1 MPAPTSSSWTRGS
14 RARGRADD
22 IHPDMRVSDAERA
35 ANADLLAKHYADG
48 RLDQAEFDRRMD
60 QAMRATTQAD
70 LNGLFTDLPGTEP
83 AQAPPRR
90 RDRRPTI
97 RFLFLVL
104 VVVLAAALGQALVRP
119 YTFWL
124 VIALFVVLWL
134 RHGPRQ
140 RRRL

>member
-1 MPAPTSSSWTRGS
+1 MPAPTSPSWTRGS
-14 RARGRADD
+14 RARGRTDD
-22 IHPDMRVSDAERA
+22 IPPTMRVSDAERA
-35 ANADLLAKHYADG
+35 AVADRLAKHYADG

-60 QAMRATTQAD
+60 QAMRAATQAD
-70 LNGLFTDLPGTEP
+70 LNGLFTDLPATEP
-83 AQAPPRR
+83 AQVPPRR

-140 RRRL
+140 RGRL

>member
-1 MPAPTSSSWTRGS
+1 MPAPTSTSRTRGY
-14 RARGRADD
+14 RTWGRAEDVN
-22 IHPDMRVSDAERA
+22 PGMRVSDAERA
-35 ANADLLAKHYADG
+35 AVADRLAKHYADG

-70 LNGLFTDLPGTEP
+70 LSGLFHDLPGTEP
-83 AQAPPRR
+83 AKAPPRH
-90 RDRRPTI
+90 RDRRPAI

-124 VIALFVVLWL
+124 VIALFAVLWL
-134 RHGPRQ
+134 RRGPQSRG
-140 RRRL
+140 RP

>member
-1 MPAPTSSSWTRGS
+1 MDPGS
-14 RARGRADD
+14 RARRRADD
-22 IHPDMRVSDAERA
+22 IPPNMRVSDAERA
-35 ANADLLAKHYADG
+35 AVADQLAKHYADG

-83 AQAPPRR
+83 VQAPPR

-134 RHGPRQ
+134 RHGPR
-140 RRRL
+140 RR

>member
-1 MPAPTSSSWTRGS
+1 MPAPTSPSWTRGS

-35 ANADLLAKHYADG
+35 AVADRLAKHYADG

-70 LNGLFTDLPGTEP
+70 LSGLFVDLPGTEP
-83 AQAPPRR
+83 VQAPPRR

>member
-1 MPAPTSSSWTRGS
+1 MPAPTSASWTRGS
-14 RARGRADD
+14 RTRGRADD

-35 ANADLLAKHYADG
+35 AVADRLAKHYADG

-70 LNGLFTDLPGTEP
+70 LSGLFTDLPGVEP
-83 AQAPPRR
+83 AQAPPGR

-104 VVVLAAALGQALVRP
+104 VVVLAAALGQALLRP
-119 YTFWL
+119 FTFWL

-134 RHGPRQ
+134 RHGPQQ
-140 RRRL
+140 RHRP

>member
-1 MPAPTSSSWTRGS
+1 MAGPSSTSWTGGS
-14 RARGRADD
+14 RTRGRADD
-22 IHPDMRVSDAERA
+22 INPGMRVSDAER
-35 ANADLLAKHYADG
+35 NAVAERLAQNYGEG
-48 RLDQAEFDRRMD
+48 RLDQAELDDRLGR
-60 QAMRATTQAD
+60 AMSAKTRAD
-70 LNGLFTDLPGTEP
+70 LDALLADLPGTEP
-83 AQAPPRR
+83 ARTPPRQ

-124 VIALFVVLWL
+124 VLALFAVLWL

-140 RRRL
+140 RRRR

>member
-1 MPAPTSSSWTRGS
+1 MPAPTTPSWTRGY
-14 RARGRADD
+14 RTRGRADD
-22 IHPDMRVSDAERA
+22 IHPGMRVSDAERA
-35 ANADLLAKHYADG
+35 AVADRLAKHYADG

-70 LNGLFTDLPGTEP
+70 LSGLFHDLPGTEP
-83 AQAPPRR
+83 AQVPPRR

-140 RRRL
+140 DRS